1 VACLVDDFLLLLV
14 VDADG
19 FGSVLTRHKPFGELN
34 GGLFFVEDVGRLVV
48 AFGWVLGLNKET
60 GDGGVGHG
68 V

>member
-1 VACLVDDFLLLLV
+1 MLLLV

-19 FGSVLTRHKPFGELN
+19 FRGVLTSHEPLGELN
-34 GGLFFVEDVGRLVV
+34 GGLLFVEAVGCLV
-48 AFGWVLGLNKET
+48 FGFEWIPGLNKET